1 MTKTALT
8 AALAGTASLAASNAA
23 VTVCLAARAGGGGTP
38 SLYRL
43 QLSNDLAASFLS
55 GAAATLRDLHT
66 DIANGDRTLE
76 TYDPANV
83 PDNHEVEFHTPPA
96 GSTQAAVVKDL
107 GTLQQLAVFDGKAAT
122 INRLV
127 FHVIAIQPAGQE
139 PVYLFRKYS
148 KRKELGRTKKIAALF
163 SGGTFDR
170 IKDPVFVFDDT
181 VDCIAIAG
189 QMVVIRKDNYHRI
202 FQFFDEAL
210 KHATQ
215 TLSQIQTA
223 LPIDNAAQFETDCKG
238 NALILMRLRGI
249 ADRNYFPSLTFA
261 ALEKKIK
268 ADSLPIQISGSGK
281 SRKLVYNPQHKWKF
295 LRLLDDGFLSSDMTG
310 RKYEATSKRSL

>member
-8 AALAGTASLAASNAA
+8 AALAGIASVTTSNAA
-23 VTVCLAARAGGGGTP
+23 VTVCLASRDGSGGMP

-43 QLSNDLAASFLS
+43 QLSSDLAASFLS
-55 GAAATLRDLHT
+55 GAAATLRELHT

-76 TYDPANV
+76 IYDPANV
-83 PDNHEVEFHTPPA
+83 PDRHEVEFHTPPA
-96 GSTQAAVVKDL
+96 GSTQAAVVDGL
-107 GTLQQLAVFDGKAAT
+107 TTLQQLPVFDGKPAT

-127 FHVIAIQPAGQE
+127 FHVIAIQPTGQQ

-148 KRKELGRTKKIAALF
+148 KRKELGRTKRIAALF
-163 SGGTFDR
+163 SAGTFDR
-170 IKDPVFVFDDT
+170 IKDLVFIFDEM

-189 QMVVIRKDNYHRI
+189 QMVVIQKDNYHRI
-202 FQFFDEAL
+202 FRFFDEAL

-215 TLSQIQTA
+215 TLSQIQMA

-249 ADRNYFPSLTFA
+249 ADRNYFPSLTLA
-261 ALEKKIK
+261 TLEKKIK
-268 ADSLPIQISGSGK
+268 ADGLPIQISGTGK
-281 SRKLVYNPQHKWKF
+281 HRKLIYDPQHKWKF

>member
-1 MTKTALT
+1 MTKNALTTAL
-8 AALAGTASLAASNAA
+8 ASTASLAASNAI
-23 VTVCLAARAGGGGTP
+23 VTVCLAARGADGAMP
-38 SLYRL
+38 SLHRL

-55 GAAATLRDLHT
+55 GAATALRELHG
-66 DIANGDRTLE
+66 DITNGDRTLE

-83 PDNHEVEFHTPPA
+83 PDKHEVEFHAPPS
-96 GSTQAAVVKDL
+96 GSTQAAVIQAL
-107 GTLQQLAVFDGKAAT
+107 GTLQQLPVFDGKAAT

-127 FHVIAIQPAGQE
+127 FHVIAIQPTGQ
-139 PVYLFRKYS
+139 PAVYLFRKYS
-148 KRKELGRTKKIAALF
+148 KRKELGRSKKIAALF
-163 SGGTFDR
+163 SSGTFDR
-170 IKDPVFVFDDT
+170 IKDPVFIFDDM

-189 QMVVIRKDNYHRI
+189 QMIVIRKDNYHSI

-223 LPIDNAAQFETDCKG
+223 LPIDNAAQFENDCKS

-249 ADRNYFPSLTFA
+249 AGRNYFPSLTLA
-261 ALEKKIK
+261 TLEKKIK
-268 ADSLPIQISGSGK
+268 ADCLPIQISGTGK
-281 SRKLVYNPQHKWKF
+281 NRKLIYDPRHKWKF